1 MNPGSDRATHQYSPD
16 LAAEARSHAS
26 AVRVVAGRATDAND
40 CVELLAML
48 GLDADLARPL
58 PLAGRR

>member
-1 MNPGSDRATHQYSPD
+1 MNAQRATHQPTPD
-16 LAAEARSHAS
+16 LAAEARAHAS
-26 AVRVVAGRATDAND
+26 AVRVVAGRATDAHD

-58 PLAGRR
+58 PLARRR